1 MLMIRIKN
9 THLENGTKL
18 VANPKIF
25 EEQQNVTLF
34 INNKIPCLLLASVA
48 TLKIYISLK
57 KKVNTFQPCG

>member
-25 EEQQNVTLF
+25 EEQQNATSF
-34 INNKIPCLLLASVA
+34 INNKLPCLLLASVA
-48 TLKIYISLK
+48 NLKI
-57 KKVNTFQPCG
+57 